1 MLTMYTDILELLRDV
16 RAYTKAGGKVELADQ
31 PQQLILA
38 WGAKEDCTCTQ
49 CLNPDYDGICESEPP
64 SWGIKLTRV
73 KAFAL
78 GTKIPESIA
87 RTIYDALRT
96 TEGRIQLV
104 TDHSIEVPGSVVP
117 APPKTLELT
126 VVSTETANSS
136 IRGT

>member
-73 KAFAL
+73 KHFAL
-78 GTKIPESIA
+78 STKIPEGIA
-87 RTIYDALRT
+87 MTIYDALRT
-96 TEGRIQLV
+96 TEGRLRLV
-104 TDHSIEVPGSVVP
+104 TDHLIEVP
-117 APPKTLELT
+117 APHMESPSTSKTLELT
-126 VVSTETANSS
+126 VVSTEKT
-136 IRGT
+136 